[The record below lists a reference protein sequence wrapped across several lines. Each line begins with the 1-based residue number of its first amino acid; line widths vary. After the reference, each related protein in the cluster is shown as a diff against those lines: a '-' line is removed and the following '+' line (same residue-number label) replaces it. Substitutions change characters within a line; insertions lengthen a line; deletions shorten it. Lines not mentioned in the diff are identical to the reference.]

1 MPREIV
7 VEIINH
13 SRMKLITVFT
23 LFLLCCLS
31 TAEAQEFS
39 KKDNKYKVWITL
51 IDKPYEV
58 NGVLYELKDS
68 TLLISNYK
76 TFSEFIVEN
85 SPTIELDISNIDLI
99 EARKRKRLGI
109 GIIIGAASGFA
120 VGSIIGLARGDDAES
135 SAGEKAM
142 IGGVSLA
149 IPGASVGMLVGSVKI
164 SIPIEGS
171 LLNFK
176 NNKKDL
182 LKYSSK

>member
-1 MPREIV
+1 
-7 VEIINH
+7 
-13 SRMKLITVFT
+13 MKLLNVLILLV
-23 LFLLCCLS
+23 LFCFS
-31 TAEAQEFS
+31 AAEAQEFD

-51 IDKPYEV
+51 IDKPFEV
-58 NGVLYELKDS
+58 NGVLYKLKDS

-76 TFSEFIVEN
+76 TFSEFIVDN
-85 SPTIELDISNIDLI
+85 SPTIELNVNNIDLI
-99 EARKRKRLGI
+99 EARKRKRLGT
-109 GIIIGAASGFA
+109 GIILGAVSGFA

-135 SAGEKAM
+135 SAAEKAM

-149 IPGASVGMLVGSVKI
+149 IPGALVGMLVGSVKI

-176 NNKKDL
+176 NKKKEL